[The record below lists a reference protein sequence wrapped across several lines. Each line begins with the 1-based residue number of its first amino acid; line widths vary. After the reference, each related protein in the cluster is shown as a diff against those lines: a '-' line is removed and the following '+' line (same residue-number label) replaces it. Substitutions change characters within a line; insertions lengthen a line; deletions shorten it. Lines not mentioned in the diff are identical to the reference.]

1 MKFAKK
7 PSCNLQ
13 VNVTFFRTVNDVR
26 IPCKVY
32 SLQISPPPF
41 PANSVPCKFHHLQI
55 HTDANFGA
63 YPWIFLS
70 LQFPPPFLANSI
82 FLQIQRPSPLKT
94 CLAFCVSQC
103 HVCPFYVKLIYVLST
118 CLNMSCIFTSVN
130 FSAPLSSSSSSSSP
144 MNIWKQ
150 TRAPAKRSIVT
161 EGCHSSVLLSV
172 SNVDISWP
180 PGEFRN
186 PQIFPQSGLGR
197 RADSRWASL
206 QISSYFCWL
215 HIRDFLTLCWL
226 FDQCIVRQMLYMYIQ
241 YVQVDKLK

>member
-1 MKFAKK
+1 MLHFSALLMMYAFLARSIPYKFH
-7 PSCNLQ
+7 L
-13 VNVTFFRTVNDVR
+13 RR
-26 IPCKVY
+26 
-32 SLQISPPPF
+32 SLLIPF
-41 PANSVPCKFHHLQI
+41 PANSITYKFTPMRILEPI
-55 HTDANFGA
+55 LEFFFLCNFH
-63 YPWIFLS
+63 PLS
-70 LQFPPPFLANSI
+70 LQTPF